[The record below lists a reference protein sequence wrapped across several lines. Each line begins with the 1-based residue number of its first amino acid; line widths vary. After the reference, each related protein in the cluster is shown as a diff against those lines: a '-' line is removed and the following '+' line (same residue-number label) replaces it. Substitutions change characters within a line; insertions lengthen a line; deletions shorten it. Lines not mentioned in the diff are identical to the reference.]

1 MCPVR
6 HWVTRPTPLFLMSPR
21 DSLRPMHQ
29 LLALV
34 LMGFSGILSS
44 FAAADTAHRCEVYE
58 DSQGLTH
65 AKAPDETGAFACM
78 GYVHAR
84 DRAWQ
89 MDYFRRIS
97 QGRTAEI
104 LGFDSL
110 RTDFFMRL
118 LGL

>member
-1 MCPVR
+1 MHHLLVS
-6 HWVTRPTPLFLMSPR
+6 VLVAYLGLFS
-21 DSLRPMHQ
+21 SIA
-29 LLALV
+29 LAE
-34 LMGFSGILSS
+34 S
-44 FAAADTAHRCEVYE
+44 AHRCEIYE

-65 AKAPDETGAFACM
+65 AKAPDEVGAFACM
-78 GYVHAR
+78 GFLHGR

-89 MDYFRRIS
+89 MDYFRRLS

-118 LGL
+118 LGLHERAELIA